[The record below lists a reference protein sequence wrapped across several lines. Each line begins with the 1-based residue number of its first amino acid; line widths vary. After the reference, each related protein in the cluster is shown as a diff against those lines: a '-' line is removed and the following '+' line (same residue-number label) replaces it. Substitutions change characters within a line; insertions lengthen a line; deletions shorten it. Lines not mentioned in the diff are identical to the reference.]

1 MARTK
6 QTVRLS
12 RGAAAVQLKAVESG
26 AEVCLR
32 YNLAV
37 DLVAVSGEDAQEE
50 EEVMELHL
58 AEERHVAIRGLVAGG
73 SLAAVGGK
81 VVGLVL
87 VVPSMVYTLLIN
99 TLQVINSIWG
109 KWPHQNPPEVSYV
122 LLVPTLSYPQHVSPY
137 AAGCAFGQM
146 DEWAAACATTML
158 EPVSLDAILPRAPL
172 NRLLLLHRA
181 LRLSAGLQD
190 QRLGVVSRDHL
201 FWAPLSTLCIGRVSA
216 ESVGK
221 RVRVHEKES
230 GLCEVCLA
238 STA

>member
-6 QTVRLS
+6 QTARLS
-12 RGAAAVQLKAVESG
+12 TAAAAAKRKAAESG

-73 SLAAVGGK
+73 NLAALGGK

-109 KWPHQNPPEVSYV
+109 KWPHQNPPQVSYV
-122 LLVPTLSYPQHVSPY
+122 SGRDGLLVPTLSYPQHVSPY

-181 LRLSAGLQD
+181 LRLSAGLLD
-190 QRLGVVSRDHL
+190 AKHTSHSPLTLSCTRTRLPAD
-201 FWAPLSTLCIGRVSA
+201 SA
-216 ESVGK
+216 LT
-221 RVRVHEKES
+221 RPI
-230 GLCEVCLA
+230 
-238 STA
+238 

>member
-12 RGAAAVQLKAVESG
+12 TAAAAAQRKAAESG

-32 YNLAV
+32 YNPAV
-37 DLVAVSGEDAQEE
+37 DLVEVSGEDAQ

-73 SLAAVGGK
+73 NLAALGGK

-109 KWPHQNPPEVSYV
+109 KWPHQNPPQVSYV
-122 LLVPTLSYPQHVSPY
+122 SGRDGLLVPTLSDSYPQPVSPY

-201 FWAPLSTLCIGRVSA
+201 FWAPLSTL
-216 ESVGK
+216 
-221 RVRVHEKES
+221 
-230 GLCEVCLA
+230 
-238 STA
+238 

>member
-12 RGAAAVQLKAVESG
+12 TAAAAAQRKAAESG

-32 YNLAV
+32 YNPAV
-37 DLVAVSGEDAQEE
+37 DLVAVSGEDAQ

-73 SLAAVGGK
+73 NLAALGGK

-99 TLQVINSIWG
+99 TLQVISSIWG

-122 LLVPTLSYPQHVSPY
+122 RLR
-137 AAGCAFGQM
+137 AGR
-146 DEWAAACATTML
+146 AACTHSLLPTTRKPIRRGMC
-158 EPVSLDAILPRAPL
+158 VWADGRVGG
-172 NRLLLLHRA
+172 
-181 LRLSAGLQD
+181 GL
-190 QRLGVVSRDHL
+190 RDHH
-201 FWAPLSTLCIGRVSA
+201 ARTGLSRRHPASRA
-216 ESVGK
+216 SQPPAA
-221 RVRVHEKES
+221 
-230 GLCEVCLA
+230 LA
-238 STA
+238 SSS